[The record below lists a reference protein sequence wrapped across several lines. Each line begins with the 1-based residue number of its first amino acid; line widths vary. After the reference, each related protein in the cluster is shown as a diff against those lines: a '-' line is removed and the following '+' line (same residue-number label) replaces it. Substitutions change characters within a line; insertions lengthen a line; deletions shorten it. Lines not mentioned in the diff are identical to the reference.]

1 MTLLLVLTVLAQSVP
16 ASLRDS
22 LPRPLPCSSA
32 TRPLDHSTTRSLAL
46 STTRPPSEPD
56 RWFAMDKFWHFSAS
70 FVTVGAAYHLGAN
83 RLNMPSPWPTSLAL
97 GGTLTLGISKELC
110 DLAGP
115 SRHFSWKDLAADA
128 AGICVGYFAFIH
140 HF

>member
-1 MTLLLVLTVLAQSVP
+1 MSLLLILAVLGQPPLTARP
-16 ASLRDS
+16 DS
-22 LPRPLPCSSA
+22 LKSPKPINVERV
-32 TRPLDHSTTRSLAL
+32 SLHQD
-46 STTRPPSEPD
+46 PD

-70 FVTVGAAYHLGAN
+70 FATVGAAYHLGAN
-83 RLNMPSPWPTSLAL
+83 RIKLSSPWPTSLAL
-97 GGTLTLGISKELC
+97 GGTLTLGVTKELC

-128 AGICVGYFAFIH
+128 AGIGIGYFAFIH